1 MFGDYFLRVTTISA
15 SKSAISGGRNVKHV
29 VTINRPPEKH
39 AMQGFGMLL
48 VSVEFW
54 LVNKT

>member
-1 MFGDYFLRVTTISA
+1 MFGQVFFKKITIFASNSTISGE
-15 SKSAISGGRNVKHV
+15 INVKQV
-29 VTINRPPEKH
+29 VTIDTSPEKH
-39 AMQGFGMLL
+39 AMQAFGMLL